1 MDGLPKSKKL
11 VVSPLSKEKT
21 LIEIIRK
28 RDADAEE
35 VKGDSDVF
43 KQYDE
48 ENRKKKIYAP
58 RIPGS
63 RKYVIKKEEPEH
75 ASSELI
81 ESMGGDFVYEDS
93 GMPSLNEESKPY
105 QEQEDAYSIIEK
117 EAQSAKKEPTVAIS
131 CGRIG

>member
-75 ASSELI
+75 ASAELI
-81 ESMGGDFVYEDS
+81 DSIGGDF
-93 GMPSLNEESKPY
+93 
-105 QEQEDAYSIIEK
+105 A
-117 EAQSAKKEPTVAIS
+117 
-131 CGRIG
+131 